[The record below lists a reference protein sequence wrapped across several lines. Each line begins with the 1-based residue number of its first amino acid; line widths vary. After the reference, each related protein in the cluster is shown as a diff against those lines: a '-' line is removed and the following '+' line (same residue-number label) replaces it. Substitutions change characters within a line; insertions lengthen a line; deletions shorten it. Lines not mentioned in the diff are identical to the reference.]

1 MPVWSPLEWLE
12 ALSYLVTIVGLPF
25 AIGVFLFEQREERQN
40 EEESIYQNLSDEY
53 ADFLRLVLEHAD
65 LQLRSKPRTEALSAE
80 QGGAPWWN
88 WPEPLRRRDPQA
100 LVAARRCRAA
110 TSACGSR
117 RLSGSGQFHHGAPPC
132 SALSASNRV

>member
-65 LQLRSKPRTEALSAE
+65 LQLRSKPRTETLTAE
-80 QGGAPWWN
+80 Q
-88 WPEPLRRRDPQA
+88 EE
-100 LVAARRCRAA
+100 
-110 TSACGSR
+110 R
-117 RLSGSGQFHHGAPPC
+117 RLLLFD
-132 SALSASNRV
+132 L